1 MSARHIAVASG
12 KGGTGKTTLA
22 TNLAVTLAR
31 DGATVTYIDCDVEE
45 PNGHLFLK
53 PQIDESRP
61 VNLLVPDV
69 DKDKCTGCG
78 KCGEICQYSA
88 IACVNKEVLT
98 FLDLCHACG
107 GCALVCPE
115 NAITEVPFLVGTV
128 EKGTAIDDV
137 RFVHGRLAVG
147 KPLAPPIVRAVRAEA
162 PADGIT
168 ILDASPGTSC
178 PVIEAVRGADF
189 LVLVTEPTPFGL
201 NDLRLAVEMAREL
214 ELPFGVVINRST
226 VGDDKVKE
234 YCAAEQIAVLVEI
247 PDDRRIAEAYS
258 TGTLAVDAIPTYCGY
273 VERLKLAIDESGK
286 AVDLQSTQSAV
297 ASERIVEQV

>member
-1 MSARHIAVASG
+1 MKIAVASG

-31 DGATVTYIDCDVEE
+31 DGLSVTYVDCDVEE

-53 PQIDESRP
+53 PQIHESRAVTLQVP
-61 VNLLVPDV
+61 KVNR
-69 DKDKCTGCG
+69 DKCTGCG

-88 IACVNKEVLT
+88 IVCVNKDVLT

-107 GCALVCPE
+107 GCTLICPE
-115 NAITEVPFLVGTV
+115 KAITEVPFRVGTI
-128 EKGTAIDDV
+128 EKGTATGDIQ
-137 RFVHGRLAVG
+137 FVHGRLDVG
-147 KPLAPPIVRAVRAEA
+147 KPLAPPIISAARSEA
-162 PADGIT
+162 PPDGIT

-214 ELPFGVVINRST
+214 DLHFGVIINRCD
-226 VGDDKVKE
+226 VGDDRVVG
-234 YCAAEQIAVLVEI
+234 YCNDENIQILLEI
-247 PDDRRIAEAYS
+247 PDDRRVAEAYS
-258 TGTLAVDAIPTYCGY
+258 RGELAVDAVPEYRAGIDQLIQAVVKPTAAA
-273 VERLKLAIDESGK
+273 E
-286 AVDLQSTQSAV
+286 T
-297 ASERIVEQV
+297 